1 VGLVMAAMRTTVL
14 HQEMLMPQD
23 LASHLALPVA
33 LETGHLLV
41 LEVSPEVVLPLK
53 VALLLLKVLLP
64 LLKVALLLLKAA
76 LLPRLAVQSP

>member
-1 VGLVMAAMRTTVL
+1 
-14 HQEMLMPQD
+14 MPQD